1 MSLDNVDTTPSGD
14 RSSYLMASNASLTD
28 CFVMT
33 TGGFSL
39 ANACSGETI
48 VATANAVDA
57 VVAMVEAVM
66 DRSKKLLR
74 VVVVVFLATKDSD
87 VDDAAMETWSSPL
100 LLRLRRTP
108 PRPGRVDARPRRVEG
123 GERHRGATDMKPL
136 VNADVRKMS
145 IADGSNDD
153 LKRSMAEYL
162 MVCG

>member
-1 MSLDNVDTTPSGD
+1 MSFDNVDTTPSGD
-14 RSSYLMASNASLTD
+14 WSSYLMASNASLTD

-33 TGGFSL
+33 TGGVSL
-39 ANACSGETI
+39 ANARSGETI

-57 VVAMVEAVM
+57 VVAMIEAAM

-74 VVVVVFLATKDSD
+74 VVVFLATKDSD
-87 VDDAAMETWSSPL
+87 VDDAAMEPWTSPL
-100 LLRLRRTP
+100 LLRLRRAP
-108 PRPGRVDARPRRVEG
+108 PRPIRVDARPSRVEG
-123 GERHRGATDMKPL
+123 GERHRGATDTKPL
-136 VNADVRKMS
+136 VNADARKMS